1 MSSDIAIV
9 QRMDTEVVPSDQVR
23 FPRLRPG
30 TATAV
35 HRYDKERAFVL
46 HPDDFHRLAALDE
59 LAVSALGLPSFELSA
74 AAVNAHHEEST
85 PGRSVT
91 DPHALK
97 SLLDG

>member
-1 MSSDIAIV
+1 MSYDIATV
-9 QRMDTEVVPSDQVR
+9 QHVNTQVVPSDQVR
-23 FPRLRPG
+23 FPELHPG

-59 LAVSALGLPSFELSA
+59 LAAGALALPSFELSA

-85 PGRSVT
+85 PGRSLT
-91 DPHALK
+91 DPRELKAL
-97 SLLDG
+97 LGG